1 MASPRFEAQSNAV
14 ISFTSLTYTVE
25 YGILAENVEQGQ
37 QLAQVYRLTPS
48 GPKGYS
54 LDERMSYFNTYF
66 LLIAFP
72 PIKAASEC
80 NLDDEES
87 RSRCLVPIDAE
98 MPSASSLLFHRRF
111 PQFQNTPQGRALA
124 KRKPDSAPNKYL
136 ESLPAPQ
143 HTPKPD
149 SLPKLKQL
157 AKLGRNI
164 TTNLRFDAAA
174 TLLSNHSDDGPIG
187 RAISTV
193 FVRMDSAAVT
203 VGSNPTRAR
212 QSLMEAVNEFVILG
226 RLLVGD
232 QWHVKERVRSVGLVP
247 TKHELE
253 NALKLLQTLDRHK
266 VNEQTIEPEMPSYSY
281 RPQATLE
288 YRYKKGKA
296 SLIFFSCLQI
306 WQLYIRCLASL
317 DTKQVFELKDLLEV
331 DIPVKQSNKVIKVL
345 GQLARACLRLLER
358 IETSVPAHFSV
369 QMSELK
375 ARLAAHIVKMNLT
388 IPEFKAVFHQIYEG
402 LFARGLEALKD
413 LEIVHESLMSAFNR
427 FRNYSNST
435 SYYCNFLSER
445 ITKKIGLSTN
455 MWTHLIDVATRLSK
469 TEQLANLR
477 NQVQSSNYYL
487 SQLLDRARNSSGLSL
502 VNAISCSRVALSE
515 VVVKAV
521 MAGEHKQLLGDALYR
536 VVQNTQTWVGYTAQ
550 FIYFLQALNQASGN
564 YRKFEGCGYRGL
576 DYFLE
581 KYLSLSS
588 NEKLSSLRVKP
599 VNYSAYLEMR
609 DHIMYSFSKYNP
621 AAFLAKLRFA
631 FGKNGNTKEFRAPS
645 VTENSNKSEIVAE
658 MDEKKPEAVDPEP
671 KKHYSEYLSSAP
683 HPTQDFSHR
692 FYLYTTI
699 INEAYLT
706 HILEGEE
713 AVQSQ
718 KIVAMMLEQLPAAED
733 TLTVFEYKFIKGIL
747 TNFPDFPMLS
757 LHSQM
762 SQEDVM
768 IRVSLVMWQ
777 VTWET
782 YRKEPR

>member
-253 NALKLLQTLDRHK
+253 NALKLLQTFDFK
-266 VNEQTIEPEMPSYSY
+266 CTEPKKQSLTAS
-281 RPQATLE
+281 
-288 YRYKKGKA
+288 KGKMQPRPVFDSFEPVEVQDKLKSMRIVILSIA
-296 SLIFFSCLQI
+296 AFWQVCIKCLTI
-306 WQLYIRCLASL
+306 LETS
-317 DTKQVFELKDLLEV
+317 QVFEFKELFGPVWHILRSNITEKQLGLLATSCL
-331 DIPVKQSNKVIKVL
+331 DFADGLAKKVPSHFGVQISTAK
-345 GQLARACLRLLER
+345 AKFA
-358 IETSVPAHFSV
+358 SVVAKSTFR
-369 QMSELK
+369 SELW
-375 ARLAAHIVKMNLT
+375 ASIFRR
-388 IPEFKAVFHQIYEG
+388 IYLGLLKKGREG
-402 LFARGLEALKD
+402 FPD
-413 LEIVHESLMSAFNR
+413 LEIIHSAL
-427 FRNYSNST
+427 FR
-435 SYYCNFLSER
+435 
-445 ITKKIGLSTN
+445 
-455 MWTHLIDVATRLSK
+455 D
-469 TEQLANLR
+469 
-477 NQVQSSNYYL
+477 
-487 SQLLDRARNSSGLSL
+487 
-502 VNAISCSRVALSE
+502 
-515 VVVKAV
+515 AV
-521 MAGEHKQLLGDALYR
+521 TDKD
-536 VVQNTQTWVGYTAQ
+536 
-550 FIYFLQALNQASGN
+550 
-564 YRKFEGCGYRGL
+564 
-576 DYFLE
+576 
-581 KYLSLSS
+581 
-588 NEKLSSLRVKP
+588 
-599 VNYSAYLEMR
+599 
-609 DHIMYSFSKYNP
+609 
-621 AAFLAKLRFA
+621 
-631 FGKNGNTKEFRAPS
+631 FG
-645 VTENSNKSEIVAE
+645 
-658 MDEKKPEAVDPEP
+658 
-671 KKHYSEYLSSAP
+671 
-683 HPTQDFSHR
+683 
-692 FYLYTTI
+692 
-699 INEAYLT
+699 
-706 HILEGEE
+706 
-713 AVQSQ
+713 
-718 KIVAMMLEQLPAAED
+718 
-733 TLTVFEYKFIKGIL
+733 
-747 TNFPDFPMLS
+747 
-757 LHSQM
+757 
-762 SQEDVM
+762 
-768 IRVSLVMWQ
+768 
-777 VTWET
+777 
-782 YRKEPR
+782 